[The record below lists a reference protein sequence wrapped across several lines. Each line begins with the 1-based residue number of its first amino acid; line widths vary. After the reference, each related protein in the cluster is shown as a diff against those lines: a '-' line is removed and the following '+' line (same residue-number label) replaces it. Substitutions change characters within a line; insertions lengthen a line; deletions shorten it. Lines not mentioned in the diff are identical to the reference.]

1 MGFYLPGRGLVA
13 SLEVH
18 SRVGHPLPGPAPQAP
33 GGGLVAQ
40 PPGEEGAGA
49 GARALDAEV
58 LGGGVGGPGQRPAG
72 VGTPG
77 LGAPGPGG
85 PRVTLHLVAGH
96 LHQPPAP
103 AVGRGWHQGAAQD
116 EPGDQVN

>member
-1 MGFYLPGRGLVA
+1 MVA
-13 SLEVH
+13 SLEVP
-18 SRVGHPLPGPAPQAP
+18 SRVRHPLPRPAPQAP

-40 PPGEEGAGA
+40 PPGGEGAGA

-77 LGAPGPGG
+77 LGAPGLGVPGPGG